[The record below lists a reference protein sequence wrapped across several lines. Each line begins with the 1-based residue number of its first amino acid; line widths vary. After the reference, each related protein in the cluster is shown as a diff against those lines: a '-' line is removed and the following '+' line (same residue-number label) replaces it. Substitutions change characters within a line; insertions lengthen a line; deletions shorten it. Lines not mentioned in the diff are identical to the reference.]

1 MQRLIQGDDFSR
13 EKLYCPLRKPL
24 KNFLLVVSNQRILS
38 CKHKVSESMATE
50 IKSNPRYLNYGE
62 LNLLATLGMGTTG
75 FFSRAVRSLRRPKA
89 RAVRRKNLWDP
100 GYCWRL
106 HL

>member
-1 MQRLIQGDDFSR
+1 MECLIQGDDFSP
-13 EKLYCPLRKPL
+13 EKLYCPLPKPL

-62 LNLLATLGMGTTG
+62 VNLLATLGTRG
-75 FFSRAVRSLRRPKA
+75 FFHLR
-89 RAVRRKNLWDP
+89 
-100 GYCWRL
+100 
-106 HL
+106 